1 MSVCLLIFLKK
12 THTYTYYTLL
22 WRGQP
27 PSCAA
32 CGNLVL
38 QPRIKSRPPTL
49 ESLSL
54 NYWPFREV
62 PVLHYYCDIIF
73 VILVDKKAWLN

>member
-12 THTYTYYTLL
+12 THTYTYYTL

-38 QPRIKSRPPTL
+38 QPGIKSRPPTL

-54 NYWPFREV
+54 NYWPSREV